1 MARSSSTGL
10 PFLVRRTDTGKF
22 CYHRDVP
29 AVVAPFI
36 KGEVLLPWK
45 ESIHKLEGRP
55 TVKVS
60 LATGDEATARVRWNR
75 VHEQVEGLV
84 QMGQVLA
91 AEKERRDRQRQ
102 TAKRLPADA
111 VATMA
116 AQARHDL
123 LAEHDQT
130 WIDPSF
136 TSPLTGVVVRL
147 MREAGRAS
155 PDPVDD
161 ARRFTDAL
169 RLREAKAALA
179 SRRPG
184 IVDQEIGEGE
194 VTDPRLLAAI
204 EEVAAGRVRRL
215 TPEHTAT
222 LAAACSASTIPSEL
236 DLRLAENGLDLPQG
250 HPDRRALALALL
262 RTTVNGL
269 EAVKARDD
277 GAAIQ
282 TPARP
287 PAIAPAPKAEIAAP
301 TMPLLSAMR
310 ECWLEEERPLDK
322 QRDDN
327 ALYTGYFIDQFGDL
341 PVNQITKPV
350 LKQFM
355 NLLLRCPRN
364 VPHAIRRASLAER
377 IAWGEKPANLK
388 NPRLARRTVNAK
400 GLGSISAALTMAE
413 KLGHIAANPCSR
425 MGLRI
430 TEADVIKREPYSP
443 RDLRRIFSTSV
454 YVAPLDIPVAGC
466 GPAAHWLPL
475 LALFTGARLE
485 ELGQLLVSDVKQV
498 EGVWCVHVTDLPDG
512 EDAADRE
519 AWWGENEP
527 EKAVKTA
534 AARRFVPLHAELVR
548 CGFLEFVR
556 QRRRDGFR
564 RLFPELTAYRGRT
577 TKAWSKFWARHT
589 DEHVTD
595 SPRKTFHSFRHL
607 FVAKLRGAGV
617 DRDVIKA
624 LVGHANKDVTAGYG
638 VIDGALFPIAVL
650 REALDKVRVDGLDLS
665 HLHRPEPFSA
675 ARD

>member
-10 PFLVRRTDTGKF
+10 PFLIRRPDTGKF
-22 CYHRDVP
+22 CYHREIS
-29 AVVAPFI
+29 PFVSEFVT
-36 KGEVLLPWK
+36 GELVLPWK

-91 AEKERRDRQRQ
+91 AEKERRDRHRQ
-102 TAKRLPADA
+102 TAERLPTEA
-111 VATMA
+111 VDTMT

-147 MREAGRAS
+147 MRQAGRAAS

-169 RLREAKAALA
+169 RLREARAALA

-184 IVDQEIGEGE
+184 MVDQKIGEGE
-194 VTDPRLLAAI
+194 VTDPRLVVAI
-204 EEVAAGRVRRL
+204 EELAAGRVPRL
-215 TPEHTAT
+215 TPEHNAALT
-222 LAAACSASTIPSEL
+222 AACTASTIPSEL

-250 HPDRRALALALL
+250 HPDRRALSLALL
-262 RTTVNGL
+262 RTNVNGL
-269 EAVKARDD
+269 EAMKARDA

-287 PAIAPAPKAEIAAP
+287 PAMGPAPKLETAVP
-301 TMPLLSAMR
+301 MVPLLSAMR
-310 ECWLEEERPLDK
+310 ECWVKEERPLDK
-322 QRDDN
+322 QRDDSS
-327 ALYTGYFIDQFGDL
+327 LYTGYFIGEFGDL
-341 PVNQITKPV
+341 PVDQISKPM
-350 LKQFM
+350 LKKFM
-355 NLLLRCPRN
+355 DLLERCPRN

-377 IAWGEKPANLK
+377 IAWGEKPVNLK
-388 NPRLARRTVNAK
+388 KSRLARRTVNAK
-400 GLGSISAALTMAE
+400 GLGSISAALTIAE
-413 KLGHIAANPCSR
+413 KLGYIAVNPCSK
-425 MGLRI
+425 MGLKI
-430 TEADVIKREPYSP
+430 TEADVIKREPYSLG
-443 RDLRRIFSTSV
+443 DLRGIFSTSV
-454 YVAPLDIPVAGC
+454 YVAPVDVPVAGC
-466 GPAAHWLPL
+466 GSAAHWLPL

-498 EGVWCVHVTDLPDG
+498 EGVWCVHVTDVPEEG
-512 EDAADRE
+512 DAADRQ
-519 AWWGENEP
+519 AWWGEKDL

-534 AARRFVPLHAELVR
+534 AARRYVPVHAELVR
-548 CGFLEFVR
+548 CGFLAFVS
-556 QRRRDGFR
+556 QRGRDGFR
-564 RLFPELTAYRGRT
+564 RLFPELKAYRGRT
-577 TKAWSKFWARHT
+577 TKAWSRFWARHT

-607 FVAKLRGAGV
+607 FVAKLRAAGV

-624 LVGHANKDVTAGYG
+624 LIGHANRDVTAGYG
-638 VIDGALFPIAVL
+638 VVDGALFPIAVL
-650 REALDKVRVDGLDLS
+650 HAALDKVRVDGLDLS
-665 HLHRPEPFSA
+665 HLHRPQLLPA
-675 ARD
+675 A

>member
-1 MARSSSTGL
+1 MSRTSSTGL
-10 PFLVRRTDTGKF
+10 PFLVRRADTGKF

-29 AVVAPFI
+29 AAVAPFV
-36 KGEVLLPWK
+36 KGEVELTWK

-84 QMGQVLA
+84 QMGRVLA

-102 TAKRLPADA
+102 IAERLPTDA

-147 MREAGRAS
+147 MRQAGRAAS

-169 RLREAKAALA
+169 RLREARAALA
-179 SRRPG
+179 SRRTG
-184 IVDQEIGEGE
+184 MVDQEIGEGE
-194 VTDPRLLAAI
+194 VADPQLVAAI
-204 EEVAAGRVRRL
+204 EELATGRVARL
-215 TPEHTAT
+215 TSEQNAALT
-222 LAAACSASTIPSEL
+222 AACTASTIPSEL

-250 HPDRRALALALL
+250 HPDRRGLALALL

-269 EAVKARDD
+269 EAMKARDA
-277 GAAIQ
+277 GAAVQ

-287 PAIAPAPKAEIAAP
+287 PAMKPTPKLETAVP
-301 TMPLLSAMR
+301 TVPVLSAMR
-310 ECWLEEERPLDK
+310 ECWVKEERPRDK
-322 QRDDN
+322 QQDDN
-327 ALYTGYFIDQFGDL
+327 LLYTGYFIGEFGDL
-341 PVNQITKPV
+341 PVDQITKPV
-350 LKQFM
+350 LKKFM
-355 NLLLRCPRN
+355 NLLERCPRN
-364 VPHAIRRASLAER
+364 VPHAFRRASLTER
-377 IAWGEKPANLK
+377 IAWGEKPVNLNK
-388 NPRLARRTVNAK
+388 PRLARRTVNAK
-400 GLGSISAALTMAE
+400 GLGSISAALTVAE
-413 KLGHIAANPCSR
+413 KLGYIVVNPCSK
-425 MGLRI
+425 MGLKI
-430 TEADVIKREPYSP
+430 TEADVIKREPYSLE
-443 RDLRRIFSTSV
+443 DLRRIFSTSV
-454 YVAPLDIPVAGC
+454 YVAPIDIPVAGC
-466 GPAAHWLPL
+466 GSAAQWIPL

-498 EGVWCVHVTDLPDG
+498 EGVWCVHVTDLPDEG
-512 EDAADRE
+512 DAADRK
-519 AWWGENEP
+519 AWWGDKEP

-534 AARRFVPLHAELVR
+534 AARRYVPVHAELVR
-548 CGFLEFVR
+548 CGFLAFVS
-556 QRRRDGFR
+556 QRGRDGFR
-564 RLFPELTAYRGRT
+564 RLFPELKAYRGRT
-577 TKAWSKFWARHT
+577 TKAWSRFWARHT

-607 FVAKLRGAGV
+607 FVAKLRAAGV

-624 LVGHANKDVTAGYG
+624 LVGHANRDVTAGYG

-650 REALDKVRVDGLDLS
+650 HAALDKVRVDGLDLS
-665 HLHRPEPFSA
+665 HLHQQQPLTA
-675 ARD
+675 A